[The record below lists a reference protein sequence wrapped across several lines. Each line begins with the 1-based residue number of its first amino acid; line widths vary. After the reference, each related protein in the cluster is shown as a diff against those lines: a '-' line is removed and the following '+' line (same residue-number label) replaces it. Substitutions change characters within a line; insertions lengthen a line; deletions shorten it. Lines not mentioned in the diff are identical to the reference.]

1 VTVKL
6 FLSKSLV
13 QAFRLPLWGHFA
25 DETPPQWLVTR
36 IQSGELEMNSLGGLS
51 TSTPCGTQSCVAGDV
66 VVFYADNSI
75 GFEKPE
81 TFERDFEPV
90 QELQQAA

>member
-1 VTVKL
+1 VTVQL

-13 QAFRLPLWGHFA
+13 QAFRLPLWGRTA

-36 IQSGELEMNSLGGLS
+36 IQSGELEMNSLGGL
-51 TSTPCGTQSCVAGDV
+51 TMGTPFGAQSCVAGDI
-66 VVFYADNSI
+66 VVFYPDNSI

-90 QELQQAA
+90 QDLQQAA